1 MTYNPL
7 QARDPLG
14 KWVKEHG
21 GASIEDVVSKT
32 SMVDLENMALDDR
45 TPTAVLNNLATT
57 EYGFNHPFEEN
68 ETYPN
73 ANGEPPKDARENRY
87 NYEQQLVRYDSKV
100 RCTAIER
107 GADDTALSVCRFDYN
122 PQIRNAV
129 ARNTDDARTL
139 DVLSSDESWKVRG
152 AVAGN
157 PHTPKNATERL
168 LNDDEAIV
176 RAEALKRSDLNS
188 GQIRKAVADA
198 LEPTLQLDGAVT
210 DDMTKITRAA
220 SDNWQADA
228 DTLHECLRVDD
239 YETQRNVAEHENTS
253 QEDLQQLA
261 LNADNA
267 VREQVAFNPHASPE
281 TLNVLADDGWT
292 QTRINVAGNPNTST
306 ETLDYMSDQWSPH
319 VKRAIATNSNTSVET
334 LKKLSHDSDK
344 SVRQLAYS
352 GLKQKGEKPINKPF
366 KPAKPVEDD
375 NPGKYMSADFDPM
388 EYFGLN
394 D

>member
-1 MTYNPL
+1 M
-7 QARDPLG
+7 
-14 KWVKEHG
+14 
-21 GASIEDVVSKT
+21 
-32 SMVDLENMALDDR
+32 
-45 TPTAVLNNLATT
+45 
-57 EYGFNHPFEEN
+57 
-68 ETYPN
+68 
-73 ANGEPPKDARENRY
+73 
-87 NYEQQLVRYDSKV
+87 
-100 RCTAIER
+100 
-107 GADDTALSVCRFDYN
+107 
-122 PQIRNAV
+122 
-129 ARNTDDARTL
+129 
-139 DVLSSDESWKVRG
+139 
-152 AVAGN
+152 
-157 PHTPKNATERL
+157 
-168 LNDDEAIV
+168 NDNEAIV
-176 RAEALKRSDLNS
+176 RAEALKRSDLS
-188 GQIRKAVADA
+188 SEQIRKAVNDA

-220 SDNWQADA
+220 SDNWQTDA
-228 DTLHECLRVDD
+228 DTLHECLHVDD

-352 GLKQKGEKPINKPF
+352 GLKQKGEKAIDKPF
-366 KPAKPVEDD
+366 KPDKPDKPVEDD
-375 NPGKYMSADFDPM
+375 NPGKYMSADFDPV
-388 EYFGLN
+388 EFFGL
-394 D
+394 DD